1 MFRIRK
7 AVIAVLKVTH
17 ASPTERGQVT
27 IPKNIRE
34 ELGITNKT
42 KLKIYTDNNKI
53 IIEPIPLL
61 DLLLKDIENEAK
73 AKGYTREE
81 LTKEIEV
88 VREKLMKDLY
98 E

>member
-1 MFRIRK
+1 MTT
-7 AVIAVLKVTH
+7 AYH
-17 ASPTERGQVT
+17 TERGQVT
-27 IPKNIRE
+27 IPKSIRE

-42 KLKIYTDNNKI
+42 KLRIYTDNNKI

-61 DLLLKDIENEAK
+61 DLLFKDIEDEAK
-73 AKGYTREE
+73 TKGYTREE
-81 LTKEIEV
+81 LAHEIEV

>member
-1 MFRIRK
+1 M
-7 AVIAVLKVTH
+7 LKEKH

-27 IPKNIRE
+27 IPKSIRE
-34 ELGITNKT
+34 ELGISSKT

-53 IIEPIPLL
+53 IIEPVPLL
-61 DLLLKDIENEAK
+61 DLLFQDIENEAK

-81 LTKEIEV
+81 LEHEIEV

-98 E
+98 K

>member
-1 MFRIRK
+1 LTT
-7 AVIAVLKVTH
+7 AYH
-17 ASPTERGQVT
+17 TERGQVT
-27 IPKNIRE
+27 IPKSIRE

-42 KLKIYTDNNKI
+42 KLRIYTDNNKI

-61 DLLLKDIENEAK
+61 DLLFKGIEDEAK
-73 AKGYTREE
+73 TKGYTREE
-81 LTKEIEV
+81 LAHEIEV

>member
-1 MFRIRK
+1 M
-7 AVIAVLKVTH
+7 LKVKHT
-17 ASPTERGQVT
+17 SPTERGQVT
-27 IPKNIRE
+27 IPKKIRE

-53 IIEPIPLL
+53 IIEPVPLL
-61 DLLLKDIENEAK
+61 DLLLKDIENEAR

-81 LTKEIEV
+81 LTNEIEV